1 MRNLCITALL
11 SVGLAFPAVAADLS
25 RQKPIEV
32 KVSIGNALGKN
43 GFFPNKLT
51 FETGKLYRLRI
62 KNPSNK
68 PHYFTSLKFASA
80 VWTRKVQHA
89 AMEVKG
95 AITEVEV
102 FPGHTADWYF
112 VPVAT
117 GTFKLICKKKGH
129 EKAGGHGQIV
139 VK

>member
-1 MRNLCITALL
+1 MRKVLTAVLL
-11 SVGLAFPAVAADLS
+11 SVGLSFPAVAADLS
-25 RQKPIEV
+25 RLKPIEV
-32 KVSIGNALGKN
+32 KVSIGNALGKH
-43 GFFPNKLT
+43 GFFPNKLS
-51 FETGKLYRLRI
+51 FETGKLYRLSI

-68 PHYFTSLKFASA
+68 AHYFTSLKFASA

-95 AITEVEV
+95 AISEIEV
-102 FPGHTADWYF
+102 FPGHSADWYF
-112 VPVAT
+112 VPVQA

-129 EKAGGHGQIV
+129 EKAGGVAEIV

>member
-1 MRNLCITALL
+1 MRYLFPTVLL
-11 SVGLAFPAVAADLS
+11 SVSLAFPAVAADLS

-32 KVSIGNALGKN
+32 KVSIGNALGKH

-68 PHYFTSLKFASA
+68 AHYFTSLKFASSI
-80 VWTRKVQHA
+80 WTRKVQHA

-95 AITEVEV
+95 AISEIEV

-112 VPVAT
+112 VPVAA

-129 EKAGGHGQIV
+129 EKLGGIGQIV